1 MEKYLFFNNSDT
13 TTAISGNTLCGVFPL
28 SRLKSVHPNTDEK
41 VRLSFEPSQ
50 NQFFDGGSASTAG
63 AQDAN
68 IGDVDFVDLTIP
80 NDTTAADV
88 NTMTDTIRDL
98 FRKIQSAPAGSLIT
112 VYDARNTTENIINV
126 SAVLI
131 TRQTINGG

>member
-1 MEKYLFFNNSDT
+1 MDKYLFFNNSDT
-13 TTAISGNTLCGVFPL
+13 TTAISSNTVCGAFPL
-28 SRLKSVHPNTDEK
+28 SRLKSVHPNGVDT

-50 NQFFDGGSASTAG
+50 NQFFDGSSTTDTA
-63 AQDAN
+63 
-68 IGDVDFVDLTIP
+68 IGDVDYVDLTIP

-98 FRKIQSAPAGSLIT
+98 FRKIQSVPAGSLIT

-131 TRQTINGG
+131 TRQSANN

>member
-13 TTAISGNTLCGVFPL
+13 TTAISANTVCGVFPL

-50 NQFFDGGSASTAG
+50 NQFFDGGSA
-63 AQDAN
+63 QDTG

-80 NDTTAADV
+80 QDTTAADV

-98 FRKIQSAPAGSLIT
+98 FRKIQSVPAGSLIT

-126 SAVLI
+126 SAILI
-131 TRQTINGG
+131 TRQAINAS

>member
-1 MEKYLFFNNSDT
+1 MEKYLFFNDSNT
-13 TTAISGNTLCGVFPL
+13 TTAISANTVCGVFPL

-50 NQFFDGGSASTAG
+50 NQFFDGQNVAVSDT
-63 AQDAN
+63 N
-68 IGDVDFVDLTIP
+68 IGDADFVDLTIP
-80 NDTTAADV
+80 QDTTAADV

-98 FRKIQSAPAGSLIT
+98 FRKIQSAPVGSLIT

-131 TRQTINGG
+131 TRQHLNQS

>member
-1 MEKYLFFNNSDT
+1 MEKYLFFNNSNT
-13 TTAISGNTLCGVFPL
+13 TTAISANTVCGVFPL
-28 SRLKSVHPNTDEK
+28 SRLKSVHPNGVDK

-50 NQFFDGGSASTAG
+50 NTFYDGGTS
-63 AQDAN
+63 QDSG

-80 NDTTAADV
+80 SDTTAADV

-98 FRKIQSAPAGSLIT
+98 FRKIQSVPAGSLIT

-131 TRQTINGG
+131 TRQSTNN

>member
-1 MEKYLFFNNSDT
+1 MEKYLFFNDSNT
-13 TTAISGNTLCGVFPL
+13 TTAISGNTVCGVFPL
-28 SRLKSVHPNTDEK
+28 SRLKSVHPYTDEK

-50 NQFFDGGSASTAG
+50 NQFFDGGSA
-63 AQDAN
+63 QDAT
-68 IGDVDFVDLTIP
+68 IGVVDFVDLTIP
-80 NDTTAADV
+80 NDTTDADV

-98 FRKIQSAPAGSLIT
+98 FRKIQSVPAGSLIT

-131 TRQTINGG
+131 TRQATNAS

>member
-1 MEKYLFFNNSDT
+1 MDKYLFFNNSDT
-13 TTAISGNTLCGVFPL
+13 TTAISSNTVCGAFPL
-28 SRLKSVHPNTDEK
+28 SRLKSVHPNGVDT

-50 NQFFDGGSASTAG
+50 NQFFDGSSSTDVA
-63 AQDAN
+63 
-68 IGDVDFVDLTIP
+68 IGDVDYVDLTIP

-98 FRKIQSAPAGSLIT
+98 FRKIQSVPAGSLIT

-131 TRQTINGG
+131 TRQSANNGT

>member
-13 TTAISGNTLCGVFPL
+13 TTAISAHTVCGVFPL
-28 SRLKSVHPNTDEK
+28 SRLKSVHPYTDEK

-50 NQFFDGGSASTAG
+50 NQFFDGGSA
-63 AQDAN
+63 QDTT

-80 NDTTAADV
+80 QDTTAADV

-131 TRQTINGG
+131 TRQATNAS